1 LQLDLTMNSL
11 QEIGLKTKTDKATY
25 HLYLDFYEK
34 YIDKKSVKKF
44 LEIGVQGGH
53 SMKMWR
59 EWFEKE
65 TVVEGWDIKD
75 CVPIPGV
82 DIKKVD
88 QLSISQMQS
97 NITGVY
103 DLILDDGGHTKKMME
118 TSFGFLFP
126 YSKMYIIEDLH
137 APWTGPGYVGKSEL
151 PTLELIENFNRNGFH
166 SKYATAEQC
175 DYINNNAELVDI
187 YIRGDRKNPLSAA
200 AIFINNANK

>member
-1 LQLDLTMNSL
+1 LTMNSL

-34 YIDKKSVKKF
+34 HIDRKSVKKF

-53 SMKMWR
+53 SIKMWR

-65 TVVEGWDIKD
+65 TIVEGWDIKD
-75 CVPIPGV
+75 CDAIQGA

-88 QLSISQMQS
+88 QLSISQMQN

-118 TSFGFLFP
+118 ASFGFLFP

-137 APWTGPGYVGKSEL
+137 APWTGPGYLDKDEL
-151 PTLELIENFNRNGFH
+151 PTLELIQNFKRIGFH
-166 SKYATAEQC
+166 SKYADARQC

>member
-1 LQLDLTMNSL
+1 MNSL

-34 YIDKKSVKKF
+34 YIDRKYVQKF

-59 EWFEKE
+59 EWFEKK

-75 CVPIPGV
+75 CDPIPGV

-88 QLSISQMQS
+88 QLSISQMQG

-137 APWTGPGYVGKSEL
+137 APWTGPGYLGKSEL

-187 YIRGDRKNPLSAA
+187 YIRGDKKNPLSAA

>member
-1 LQLDLTMNSL
+1 MNSL
-11 QEIGLKTKTDKATY
+11 QEIGLKSKTDKATY

-34 YIDKKSVKKF
+34 YIEKDSVKRF

-59 EWFEKE
+59 EWFNEK
-65 TVVEGWDIKD
+65 TIVEGWDIKECAAID
-75 CVPIPGV
+75 GV

-88 QLSISQMQS
+88 QLSIDQMQS

-137 APWTGPGYVGKSEL
+137 APWTGPGYLGKDEI
-151 PTLELIENFNRNGFH
+151 PTLEMIQNFKRIGFH
-166 SKYATAEQC
+166 SKYADARQC
-175 DYINNNAELVDI
+175 DYINDNAELLDI

-200 AIFINNANK
+200 AIFINKANI